1 MIYTSP
7 QAAVLTNGFRS
18 DLHTY
23 RGVMQGC
30 PLSSLLFTL
39 AIEPLAE
46 AIRVTSTIRC
56 LEITQLCHKI
66 TLYAD
71 YVFILLTGP
80 ETSEPSLTDVMDRF
94 SCFSGYKINL
104 AKSEAM
110 PLGTL
115 STIPTTVPSF
125 PFKRSPSGFVY
136 LGIFSTPSFD
146 RLYKANFAPFF
157 CKIKQDLERWMSLPV
172 SWLGW
177 ISLVKMNV
185 LPRLLCPIQM
195 IPILF
200 SKRVLK
206 DINGWLSSFI
216 WNKRRHRLKMAVLH
230 LPSSLGG
237 LDLPNIK
244 I

>member
-1 MIYTSP
+1 M
-7 QAAVLTNGFRS
+7 
-18 DLHTY
+18 
-23 RGVMQGC
+23 
-30 PLSSLLFTL
+30 
-39 AIEPLAE
+39 
-46 AIRVTSTIRC
+46 TSTIRC

-157 CKIKQDLERWMSLPV
+157 CKIKQDLGWMDRLDVTSCFLVRMDFPGQNECVAQAIV
-172 SWLGW
+172 SYPNDPY
-177 ISLVKMNV
+177 LV
-185 LPRLLCPIQM
+185 
-195 IPILF
+195 F
-200 SKRVLK
+200 
-206 DINGWLSSFI
+206 
-216 WNKRRHRLKMAVLH
+216 
-230 LPSSLGG
+230 
-237 LDLPNIK
+237 
-244 I
+244 